1 MKTKLYEVDDG
12 SVWYFGFFFGLV
24 AFVRMEKLTKTLKEK
39 GILEE
44 DYKEE

>member
-1 MKTKLYEVDDG
+1 MEA
-12 SVWYFGFFFGLV
+12 FGILGLVFGLI
-24 AFVRMEKLTKTLKEK
+24 AFTQTQKLTKTLKQK